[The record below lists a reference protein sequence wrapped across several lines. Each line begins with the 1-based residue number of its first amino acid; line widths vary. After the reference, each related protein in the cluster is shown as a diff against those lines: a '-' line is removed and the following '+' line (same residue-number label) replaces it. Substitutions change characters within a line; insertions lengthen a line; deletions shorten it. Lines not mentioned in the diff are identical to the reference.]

1 MVIWIVLVKSI
12 ENVGKWWGVD
22 YVWDVILLNIF
33 FV

>member
-12 ENVGKWWGVD
+12 ENVGKWWDVD